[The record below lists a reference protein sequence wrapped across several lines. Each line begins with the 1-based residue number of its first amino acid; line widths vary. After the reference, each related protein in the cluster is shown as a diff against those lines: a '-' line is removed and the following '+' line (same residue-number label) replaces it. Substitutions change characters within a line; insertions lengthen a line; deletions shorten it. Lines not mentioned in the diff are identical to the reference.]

1 LDRLSECVREVKA
14 IKEKVYI
21 PSTAV
26 FGGTDF
32 IEDKHRYGVEHSALV
47 RQLLATVRNATSVLD
62 DRLFIADA
70 LERHEIKKRWA
81 KLEKIATRRG
91 AFSPPSASEERFD
104 SVEFDLAWEKLATD
118 IRHIAIEDIG

>member
-1 LDRLSECVREVKA
+1 
-14 IKEKVYI
+14 
-21 PSTAV
+21 
-26 FGGTDF
+26 
-32 IEDKHRYGVEHSALV
+32 LV

-81 KLEKIATRRG
+81 KIEKIAMRRG
-91 AFSPPSASEERFD
+91 AFSPPSASEEKFD